1 LDTIASTLTYQGWKE
16 NVETAE
22 TIHLFKLGVIMRGIP
37 CDAYEGWLSASG
49 CNEAKARSN
58 MHDDKHNHGPRTI
71 VPLSCDKTT
80 IMAESSKCGVKAA
93 LTKNIQEDHD
103 EEENVCV
110 ICMERKRTHALR

>member
-58 MHDDKHNHGPRTI
+58 MHDDN
-71 VPLSCDKTT
+71 TT
-80 IMAESSKCGVKAA
+80 M
-93 LTKNIQEDHD
+93 DH
-103 EEENVCV
+103 EQ
-110 ICMERKRTHALR
+110 